1 MGLRLEVYN
10 ENFVGLIADFNFV
23 TDSNEFCS
31 SNNIDDAIAYFDLYL
46 DPRTNRLKRNDP
58 NQKVVDKLA
67 IDINSIDDFQE
78 QLEAVTDTLSD
89 ADALKYNL
97 LFEEWNKAASYDTDD
112 RVRHYGVLYKCLQ
125 GHTAQ
130 EDWAPSAAPSLWA
143 EVLLDPS
150 ISGPQDWQQPGANNG
165 YAQGDQV
172 IHNGKVWESQVSNNV
187 WEPGSVG
194 TESLWT
200 EVAVI

>member
-23 TDSNEFCS
+23 TDSKEFCS

-78 QLEAVTDTLSD
+78 QLEAVTDTLTD

-130 EDWAPSAAPSLWA
+130 QDWAPSAAPSLWA

-187 WEPGSVG
+187 WEPGTVG
-194 TESLWT
+194 TEALWT
-200 EVAVI
+200 EVVI